1 MEITLHEIKVRELAE
16 GYQDLSASEEGI
28 VGYGG
33 RLNIRPKYQRE
44 FVYDDKKR
52 NAVIDTVWNKFP
64 LNVMYWVK
72 TDGAD
77 GIEYELLDGQQR
89 TISICSF
96 IAGEFM
102 MIIEG
107 NLCAWD
113 NLTKTQQERILN
125 YPLQIYICENGTDEE
140 KLKWFNIINIA
151 GEKLTEQ
158 EIRNAIY
165 SGPWV
170 TQAKRRFSKTGC
182 VAYKI
187 ASDYMS
193 GSPIRQDYFEKALK
207 WIGNK
212 QGKSIEQYMAEH
224 QHDTDADQLW
234 QYFQDVIHW
243 VEKLFG
249 RKYKKEM
256 KAVDWGILYNQYYD
270 TTLTATAIAQEVS
283 KLMADSDVQKKSG
296 IFHYVFDHDEH
307 HLGIRAFDDNTKREV
322 YEKQN
327 GICAICGNHFEI
339 EQMEADHITPW
350 CDGGRTVAENCQM
363 LCRDCN
369 RHKSG
374 K

>member
-1 MEITLHEIKVRELAE
+1 MEITLHEIKIRELAE

-113 NLTKTQQERILN
+113 NLTETQQERILN

-165 SGPWV
+165 SGSWV

-256 KAVDWGILYNQYYD
+256 KAVDWGVLYNQYHD

-327 GICAICGNHFEI
+327 GICAICGKHFEI

-350 CDGGRTVAENCQM
+350 CDGGRTIAENCQM